1 MNDVNRTSAIKIII
15 LPKGKMKMSKIWQF
29 FFALSL
35 LVTSLSVLSGC
46 SKPDAQ
52 SKRDQTKQATCE
64 KCFHYLA
71 ICVVP
76 TVPSSKIYNGK
87 IFLLSNLPYFI
98 YFPPHSGSVPFLYFC
113 SCAVLIYTL
122 DDALC
127 CDNPCFEHFSVVVY
141 FILMVIC

>member
-71 ICVVP
+71 ICMCIP
-76 TVPSSKIYNGK
+76 TVRVAKFIMVKFFCYRIYLILFTFPHTRLMYLFCIFVLVLCSFILSMMLFAATIRASS
-87 IFLLSNLPYFI
+87 IFLL
-98 YFPPHSGSVPFLYFC
+98 LY
-113 SCAVLIYTL
+113 
-122 DDALC
+122 
-127 CDNPCFEHFSVVVY
+127 
-141 FILMVIC
+141 ILS